1 MLCSAGLVVPITCSF
16 YSILLS
22 FLLMAVRKSRHLFYH
37 FYMFQMVAPDNQ
49 EFMGV
54 LLELKEK
61 ERDEGMDESRQRV

>member
-1 MLCSAGLVVPITCSF
+1 
-16 YSILLS
+16 
-22 FLLMAVRKSRHLFYH
+22 MAVRKSRHLFYH